1 MAQIQQENDRLN
13 LAPKKFVL
21 WLFVFASFMIFAA
34 LTSGFMVYAGGKG
47 HGLNVQLP
55 DAFMYSISLFLR
67 LLLDVCYNYNIYM
80 LNMFNFKLVKSFLV
94 FGVGST
100 RTLIRDPF

>member
-1 MAQIQQENDRLN
+1 MARFISV
-13 LAPKKFVL
+13 VL
-21 WLFVFASFMIFAA
+21 IFEKLFEQSLMNF
-34 LTSGFMVYAGGKG
+34 
-47 HGLNVQLP
+47 

-94 FGVGST
+94 FGVDST